1 MQCLYNAF
9 YKTFFYKADHRQ
21 KTILFV
27 NTDKNY
33 DRQLKRKTEQDIFDG
48 GAIEKYADTSMLR
61 TAIIKEIKIS
71 NEGVLSV
78 VLSFPAGSLL
88 RRLDLIYDK
97 IKKMPVLYSVEVFQP
112 SPEGY
117 GPIKG
122 VTVKMKCNNFT
133 SRIEESELVSN
144 QYFTYAQ
151 GKLELKKYNTYRTIT
166 NSTQK

>member
-1 MQCLYNAF
+1 M
-9 YKTFFYKADHRQ
+9 
-21 KTILFV
+21 
-27 NTDKNY
+27 
-33 DRQLKRKTEQDIFDG
+33 KRKTEQDIFDG